1 MTTINTQKVKMIT
14 NKQVKDSLAKLI
26 SGSWILEKST
36 IPFVPTIDVVNATYT
51 TKTADYTVTV
61 ADLALPTVFN
71 NTGDTGTQV
80 LTLPAV
86 AEAEGK
92 VIKVALTAAQIVRL
106 LPQTGEAINLNGS
119 AVVTKYLNV
128 AGVIGNFVECFCDG
142 TQWVVSNYAGVVT
155 KEA

>member
-1 MTTINTQKVKMIT
+1 MDGDYVSQT
-14 NKQVKDSLAKLI
+14 
-26 SGSWILEKST
+26 ST
-36 IPFVPTIDVVNATYT
+36 IPQYPTIDVRNATYT

-61 ADLALPTVFN
+61 ADLQAPTIFN
-71 NTGDTGTQV
+71 NTGDTGTMV

-86 AEAEGK
+86 ARAKGL

-106 LPQTGEAINLNGS
+106 LPQTGEAVNLDGS

-142 TQWVVSNYAGVVT
+142 SQWIVTNYSGVVT

>member
-1 MTTINTQKVKMIT
+1 MIT
-14 NKQVKDSLAKLI
+14 NKQVKDALSKLL
-26 SGSWILEKST
+26 SGFWVFEDSI
-36 IPFVPTIDVVNATYT
+36 IPFYPTVNVRTATAT

-61 ADLALPTVFN
+61 ADLALPTIFN
-71 NTGDTGTQV
+71 NTGDAGTMV

-86 AEAEGK
+86 ARAKGK

-106 LPQTGEAINLNGS
+106 LPQTGEAVNLNGS

-128 AGVIGNFVECFCDG
+128 AGVIGNYVECYCDG
-142 TQWVVSNYAGVVT
+142 TQWVVTNYAGVVT

>member
-1 MTTINTQKVKMIT
+1 MLT
-14 NKQVKDSLAKLI
+14 NKQVKDSLSKLI
-26 SGSWILEKST
+26 SGFWVFEKST
-36 IPFVPTIDVVNATYT
+36 IPLYPTIDVRRATIT

-61 ADLALPTVFN
+61 ADLALPTLFN
-71 NTGDTGTQV
+71 NTGDTGTMV

-86 AEAEGK
+86 ARAKGK
-92 VIKVALTAAQIVRL
+92 VIKLALTAAQIVRL

-142 TQWVVSNYAGVVT
+142 TQWVVTDYAGVVT

>member
-1 MTTINTQKVKMIT
+1 MLTNLKVKEA
-14 NKQVKDSLAKLI
+14 LGKLI
-26 SGSWILEKST
+26 SGYWAEEDSI
-36 IPFVPTIDVVNATYT
+36 IAFYPTIDVRNATYT
-51 TKTADYTVTV
+51 TKTADYTVTL
-61 ADLALPTVFN
+61 ADLAAPTIFN

-86 AEAEGK
+86 AEAKGK

-128 AGVIGNFVECFCDG
+128 AGVIGNFVECYCDG
-142 TQWVVSNYAGVVT
+142 TQWVVTNYSGVVT

>member
-1 MTTINTQKVKMIT
+1 MIT
-14 NKQVKDSLAKLI
+14 NLI
-26 SGSWILEKST
+26 SKLFSSRLMDGSYMLETST
-36 IPFVPTIDVVNATYT
+36 MPAYPTIDVRTATAT

-61 ADLALPTVFN
+61 ADLALPTIFN
-71 NTGDTGTQV
+71 NTGDTGTMV
-80 LTLPAV
+80 LTLPTV
-86 AEAEGK
+86 ASAKGK

-106 LPQTGEAINLNGS
+106 LPQTGEAVNLNGS

-142 TQWVVSNYAGVVT
+142 TQWIVTDYAGVVT